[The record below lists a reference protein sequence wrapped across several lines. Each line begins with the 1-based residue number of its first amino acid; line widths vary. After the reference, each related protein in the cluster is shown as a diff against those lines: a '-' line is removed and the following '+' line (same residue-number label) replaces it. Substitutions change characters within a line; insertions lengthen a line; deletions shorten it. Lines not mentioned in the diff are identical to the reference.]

1 MTKTSRMHTLR
12 WRMSPRWERVLG
24 QRLSFC
30 MRLHEMSTWRF
41 VSIPN
46 LFSFCPVHRQASFS
60 LPLLVGIYLLPFF
73 FFFSLAKLHI
83 WASVSSQC
91 FIQTSTQP
99 VTPTVDQPDSM
110 RTLPTPLSLRH
121 LVQRLQFCTIDP
133 CLTYLTAESREPE
146 PHSRSQPFADPT
158 SK

>member
-1 MTKTSRMHTLR
+1 MENVPQVGTC
-12 WRMSPRWERVLG
+12 LG
-24 QRLSFC
+24 TEALLLYASSWNVYLEISF
-30 MRLHEMSTWRF
+30 HSQ
-41 VSIPN
+41 S
-46 LFSFCPVHRQASFS
+46 FSFCPVHRQTSFS
-60 LPLLVGIYLLPFF
+60 LPLLVGIYLLPF

>member
-1 MTKTSRMHTLR
+1 MTKTPRMHTLR

-30 MRLHEMSTWRF
+30 MRLHEMSTWRL

-46 LFSFCPVHRQASFS
+46 LFPSVRSIARHLS
-60 LPLLVGIYLLPFF
+60 LYHYLLESTSYLF

-146 PHSRSQPFADPT
+146 PHSRSQPFTDPT